1 MRSNGGRGLVSE
13 ALSPDAAEGRRG
25 EPRRP
30 SRVRDRT
37 GERSRSGAQVVNG

>member
-1 MRSNGGRGLVSE
+1 MRSNGGRGLVPE

-25 EPRRP
+25 EAAAAP
-30 SRVRDRT
+30 RVRDRT